1 MAINEITGDKLQTKV
16 STENYRS
23 NYDAIFRKKVTNEGN
38 TDEKTSTSGSAEPK
52 PSEHTSNCSDQR

>member
-23 NYDAIFRKKVTNEGN
+23 NYDTIFRKKVTIEGN
-38 TDEKTSTSGSAEPK
+38 TDEKTSTSSSSEPK
-52 PSEHTSNCSDQR
+52 PSEYASNCSEQR